1 MIFISLSV
9 REQAWRD
16 KAAVLPI
23 LVAFLLVP
31 VPQAML
37 LWHIGWKM
45 ILSVTF
51 GSTMI

>member
-16 KAAVLPI
+16 KAAVLPV

-45 ILSVTF
+45 ILSLLDPP
-51 GSTMI
+51 